1 MSVTTLHHHHAR
13 PALRSPGRVTAPASR
28 VQLVAPDLRIVDSP
42 VASVLRVACVEGPI
56 SRDSAARTTGL
67 SIATVNRQVSAL
79 LGVGLLRERAD
90 LTASGAIGRPR
101 VPFEVNH
108 EPFSTI
114 GIHIGAVVTGITVS
128 DLRGRIL
135 GAVEIPTPG
144 GSPDAALASVTR
156 SAGAFAGRWH
166 RRTPLW
172 VGVAI
177 GGRVDTANGTV
188 DHPRLGWENGRVAG
202 IIGGGLGLPIS
213 VSGHVEAM
221 AASELLLAPRLSDTA
236 AAQSTSG
243 TSLYF
248 YARETAGMALTI
260 DGRVHTPA
268 SGPGSIAHLPTG
280 SSALCGCGNR
290 GCLEASVSDRAVV
303 AAAVDRKIIPSVAR
317 GATDVATSVARGAT
331 NVAAPQLHPSIAAV
345 YQAAQGGSEAAREL
359 LVERAR
365 ILGRTVALLRDMFNP
380 DRVVL
385 GGQAFT
391 AYPAGI
397 PHVGE
402 AFTAHS
408 TLARRDI
415 RVTGFG
421 DRVQEYAATVVSLSS
436 LYSDP
441 LASMRRA
448 AA

>member
-1 MSVTTLHHHHAR
+1 MSVTTLHPHSGAA
-13 PALRSPGRVTAPASR
+13 ALRSPAKPAARPTQRAR
-28 VQLVAPDLRIVDSP
+28 VQLVAPDLRVADSP

-79 LGVGLLRERAD
+79 LAVGLLRERAD
-90 LTASGAIGRPR
+90 LAASGAIGRPR

-108 EPFSTI
+108 EPFSTV
-114 GIHIGAVVTGITVS
+114 GIHIGAVVTGIIVS

-144 GSPDAALASVTR
+144 GTAETALASITR

-172 VGVAI
+172 VGVAL
-177 GGRVDTANGTV
+177 GGRVDTVSGTV

-221 AASELLLAPRLSDTA
+221 AASELLLAPLRTDG
-236 AAQSTSG
+236 AAQESDG

-248 YARETAGMALTI
+248 YARESAGMALTI
-260 DGRVHTPA
+260 DGRVHTPTA
-268 SGPGSIAHLPTG
+268 GPGSIAHLPTG
-280 SSALCGCGNR
+280 SSAMCDCGNR
-290 GCLEASVSDRAVV
+290 GCLEASVGDRAVL
-303 AAAVDRKIIPSVAR
+303 AAAVERKI
-317 GATDVATSVARGAT
+317 
-331 NVAAPQLHPSIAAV
+331 VAAQPRPAISTV
-345 YQAAQGGSEAAREL
+345 YQAAKGGSEAAREL
-359 LVERAR
+359 LAERAR
-365 ILGRTVALLRDMFNP
+365 VLGRTVALLRDMFNP

-391 AYPAGI
+391 SYPAGI
-397 PHVGE
+397 PHVGR
-402 AFTAHS
+402 AFTANS
-408 TLARRDI
+408 TLPRKDI
-415 RVTGFG
+415 RISGFG
-421 DRVQEYAATVVSLSS
+421 DRVQEYAATVVSLSA

-441 LASMRRA
+441 LVSMRRA

>member
-1 MSVTTLHHHHAR
+1 MSVTTLHHHAR
-13 PALRSPGRVTAPASR
+13 PTLRSPGRITASASR
-28 VQLVAPDLRIVDSP
+28 VQLVAPDLRVVDSP
-42 VASVLRVACVEGPI
+42 IASVLRVACVEGPI
-56 SRDSAARTTGL
+56 SRDSAARATGL

-128 DLRGRIL
+128 DVRGRIL

-144 GSPDAALASVTR
+144 GSSDVALAAVTR
-156 SAGAFAGRWH
+156 SAGAFAARWH

-221 AASELLLAPRLSDTA
+221 AASELLLAPRLSDGTA
-236 AAQSTSG
+236 APSTSG

-280 SSALCGCGNR
+280 SSAVCGCGNR

-303 AAAVDRKIIPSVAR
+303 AAAVDRKV
-317 GATDVATSVARGAT
+317 V
-331 NVAAPQLHPSIAAV
+331 APQPRPSIASV

-359 LVERAR
+359 LAERAR

-402 AFTAHS
+402 AFTANS

-421 DRVQEYAATVVSLSS
+421 DRVQEYAATAVSLSS

>member
-1 MSVTTLHHHHAR
+1 MSVTTLHHHHVR

-144 GSPDAALASVTR
+144 GSPEAALASVTR

-236 AAQSTSG
+236 AAQSSSG

-303 AAAVDRKIIPSVAR
+303 ASAVDRKIL
-317 GATDVATSVARGAT
+317 
-331 NVAAPQLHPSIAAV
+331 APQPRPSIAAV